1 MNAADQNIAQNTTEA
16 DMALLDGLLSGD
28 AAGADGAD
36 AGAALDLELDLAL
49 DAGADVSDDALLS
62 SLLSTPEALNP
73 DAEIEPPVTTA
84 AAAADDDLLDLDLD
98 ESALL
103 AAAASAEGV
112 ESVADLPAQAAASTE
127 APAASADAEVA
138 KPEKKASAPKK
149 APTTARTTYTN
160 SKASEVLKSRLGG
173 SVADDLVLEVADAD
187 LTPEQLQ
194 AKQQELLDILNVRPR
209 QSADGSTQKKVAE
222 KVVLLFSYL
231 KTGGKL
237 NEVLNRTFR
246 VLVRDGYVQMGKQG
260 NLFADLLA
268 KPYSVGTAN
277 AQGGQMMQ
285 MLPLLK
291 IALPDAS
298 NKGRLV
304 VNPDS
309 VILMRM
315 VQMLGLDKAAA

>member
-16 DMALLDGLLSGD
+16 DMALLDGLLSGG
-28 AAGADGAD
+28 GAGAD

-62 SLLSTPEALNP
+62 SLLSTPEALTP
-73 DAEIEPPVTTA
+73 DAEIEPPVTTAAA

-127 APAASADAEVA
+127 APAAAADAEVA
-138 KPEKKASAPKK
+138 KPEKKASTPKK

-246 VLVRDGYVQMGKQG
+246 VLVKDGYVQMGKQG

-315 VQMLGLDKAAA
+315 VQMLGLDKTAA

>member
-16 DMALLDGLLSGD
+16 DMALLDGLLSGG
-28 AAGADGAD
+28 GAGAD

-62 SLLSTPEALNP
+62 SLLSTPEALTP
-73 DAEIEPPVTTA
+73 DAEIEPPVTT

-127 APAASADAEVA
+127 APAAAADAEVA

-246 VLVRDGYVQMGKQG
+246 VLVKDGYVQMGKQG

-315 VQMLGLDKAAA
+315 VQMLGLDKTAA